1 MMHTQQPF
9 RIGLFHLG
17 PISQYKIIQ
26 INHTV
31 DERDKTEFKKKY
43 DDHLT
48 SSDDPSTTLQNS
60 QSIQSRSTF
69 GDSGG
74 FNKDKDIG

>member
-1 MMHTQQPF
+1 MKETKQN
-9 RIGLFHLG
+9 
-17 PISQYKIIQ
+17 K
-26 INHTV
+26 
-31 DERDKTEFKKKY
+31 EKY
-43 DDHLT
+43 NDHLT